1 MRFTLHPSRGGRAAS
16 ALRSPFG
23 PLWLVGGWLC
33 WASCTPSPPNGGG
46 DAGPGTPEPTPQELR
61 ACVLQN
67 LPPPPASAE
76 AEWRVSGY
84 VLVETY
90 MTCHGKP
97 EQATS
102 AGFRAVVEEI
112 AQMEADSAQVLITAS
127 RRVAP

>member
-1 MRFTLHPSRGGRAAS
+1 
-16 ALRSPFG
+16 
-23 PLWLVGGWLC
+23 
-33 WASCTPSPPNGGG
+33 
-46 DAGPGTPEPTPQELR
+46 
-61 ACVLQN
+61 
-67 LPPPPASAE
+67 
-76 AEWRVSGY
+76 
-84 VLVETY
+84 